1 MIGLVLAAAGTGSRF
16 GSETP
21 KQFTLYQGRSL
32 YLHTLD
38 HFSELVDEAIIVLP
52 EGWKDHVAN
61 QIQPLPYREKLVLE
75 TGGPRR
81 QESVYRGIL
90 RLSENIR
97 TVLVH
102 DAVRPFVSAQLIS
115 QVIQGAK
122 SHQACVPL
130 LPMADTVK
138 EIHGDR
144 IARTMDRQRLR
155 LAQTPQGF
163 ETILLKKAFQQAL
176 AEGFCGTD
184 ESSLVERLGVDVSI
198 VPGERSNIKVTW
210 GEDLV

>member
-52 EGWKDHVAN
+52 EGWRDHVAN

-90 RLSENIR
+90 RLSENIH

-102 DAVRPFVSAQLIS
+102 DAARPFVSAQLIS